1 MSSTHVPVG
10 GVGVDTPPRDGTAAS
25 IASANW
31 PLATRVASLDWMSAC
46 VTPSA
51 GITENKTVITI
62 SAPKNRKNLIFC

>member
-1 MSSTHVPVG
+1 MSSTYVPF
-10 GVGVDTPPRDGTAAS
+10 GVAVVDTPPRDGTATS

-51 GITENKTVITI
+51 GMTENKSVITT
-62 SAPKNRKNLIFC
+62 SAPKSRKNLTFC